1 MMRDNNDNLDRTDDR
16 LGQRLDETRR
26 DVAGTEER
34 LTLSEEQLAVG
45 KRETSAGQVE
55 VEKHVDTRHV
65 REDVPV
71 RRDEVTVERHELHGA
86 DAVDAGRAFT
96 EESISVPLTREEVVA
111 EKRTVGAEE
120 IVVRKNQVEDH
131 QTVEAD
137 LRKERAEV
145 HQTGD
150 VRRVDGEGGMRAD
163 SPLQGGRDLDG
174 DGVR

>member
-1 MMRDNNDNLDRTDDR
+1 MMRDNNDNLDRTDR
-16 LGQRLDETRR
+16 LDQRLDDTRR
-26 DVAGTEER
+26 DVAGAEER

-45 KRETSAGQVE
+45 KREMSAGQVE

-71 RRDEVTVERHELHGA
+71 RRDE
-86 DAVDAGRAFT
+86 
-96 EESISVPLTREEVVA
+96 
-111 EKRTVGAEE
+111 E
-120 IVVRKNQVEDH
+120 IVVRKNEVQDH

>member
-1 MMRDNNDNLDRTDDR
+1 MRDNNDNLDRLDN
-16 LGQRLDETRR
+16 RLDETTRR
-26 DVAGTEER
+26 DAAGAEER

-65 REDVPV
+65 REEVPV
-71 RRDEVTVERHELHGA
+71 MRDEVTVERHELTGA
-86 DAVDAGRAFT
+86 DAVNTDRAFT
-96 EESISVPLTREEVVA
+96 EEHISVPLTREEVVA
-111 EKRTVGAEE
+111 EKRAVGAEE
-120 IVVRKNQVEDH
+120 IVVRRNQVEDT

-150 VRRVDGEGGMRAD
+150 VRRVDEGGGMRAD
-163 SPLQGGRDLDG
+163 NPLSGGRDLDG